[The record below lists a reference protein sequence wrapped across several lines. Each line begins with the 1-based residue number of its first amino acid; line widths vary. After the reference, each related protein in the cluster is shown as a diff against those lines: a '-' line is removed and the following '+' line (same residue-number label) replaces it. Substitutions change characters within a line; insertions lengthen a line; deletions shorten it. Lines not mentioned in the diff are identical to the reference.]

1 MGNCCGYSERVRS
14 LHGDFCDMYKV
25 LIYSLSPFKEET
37 LWLYQFYGI
46 KKYKNEQ
53 IILFNNFR
61 IINYLRI
68 LIIFVLN
75 RTKFK
80 NSMLVEECYTL
91 CMLKIETMDCV
102 HKRHKISK
110 I

>member
-1 MGNCCGYSERVRS
+1 MRMSKS
-14 LHGDFCDMYKV
+14 FF
-25 LIYSLSPFKEET
+25 LIIFV
-37 LWLYQFYGI
+37 
-46 KKYKNEQ
+46 
-53 IILFNNFR
+53 
-61 IINYLRI
+61 

-91 CMLKIETMDCV
+91 CMLKIERVDCV
-102 HKRHKISK
+102 YKRHKISK